1 MFKFIKSILK
11 TIIKK
16 NDKKIEERKKKLYL
30 SAINEDLIDKLNAK
44 DGANKENEFKKY
56 EGLKIS
62 HVPKGTK
69 APAT

>member
-16 NDKKIEERKKKLYL
+16 NDKK
-30 SAINEDLIDKLNAK
+30 IDKLNAK